1 MDKTVLVPFL
11 INKLN
16 QELLLNG
23 TSIANIDEI
32 PQMIANMINE
42 KHIYVYQ
49 QIVKTREYQNITH

>member
-23 TSIANIDEI
+23 TSIDN
-32 PQMIANMINE
+32 INE
-42 KHIYVYQ
+42 I
-49 QIVKTREYQNITH
+49 IINRCFT